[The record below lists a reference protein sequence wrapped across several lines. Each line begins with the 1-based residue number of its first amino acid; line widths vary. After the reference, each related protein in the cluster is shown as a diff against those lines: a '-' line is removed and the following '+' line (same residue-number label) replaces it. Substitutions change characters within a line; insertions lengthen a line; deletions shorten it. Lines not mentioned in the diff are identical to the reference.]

1 VGFPIEKKQRS
12 AATLVGAKP
21 AATMTTDD
29 SDVVPVDRAA
39 TFPVWIAVA
48 GGCGYAPLAPGTA
61 GSLAAA
67 ILFGVACYG
76 GTRSGGDEVEELPLV
91 LILAVAG
98 AIILAVCVIGTWASG
113 RAEMFFGRHDDGR
126 IVIDEVAGQW
136 ITLVP
141 ILFFL
146 PALSPDLF
154 SLFFAVVT
162 GFVVFRVFD
171 IWKPGAIRW
180 TERRFEGGWGVMA
193 DDIMAGVHGACLL
206 GLGLWLWSDTA
217 PALALTGAL
226 SVTGALALTGALAMN
241 YFEGGWA

>member
-1 VGFPIEKKQRS
+1 VGFPIDKKQLS
-12 AATLVGAKP
+12 AAIFVGAKP
-21 AATMTTDD
+21 AATMTTED
-29 SDVVPVDRAA
+29 SDVVQVDRAA
-39 TFPVWIAVA
+39 MFPVWIAVA
-48 GGCGYAPLAPGTA
+48 GGCGYTPLAPGTA

-67 ILFGVACYG
+67 ILFGVACFG
-76 GTRSGGDEVEELPLV
+76 VIGRSRGEVGELPLG

-98 AIILAVCVIGTWASG
+98 AIIFAVCTIGTWASG
-113 RAEMFFGRHDDGR
+113 RAEIFFGRHDDGR

-136 ITLVP
+136 INLVP
-141 ILFFL
+141 VLLFL
-146 PALSPDLF
+146 PALSTDLI

-162 GFVVFRVFD
+162 GFVLFRVFD

-206 GLGLWLWSDTA
+206 GLGLWLWSGTTL
-217 PALALTGAL
+217 ALALTEAL
-226 SVTGALALTGALAMN
+226 STTGNLAMN

>member
-1 VGFPIEKKQRS
+1 MGFPIEKKQRS
-12 AATLVGAKP
+12 AATLVEAKP
-21 AATMTTDD
+21 AATMTTDG
-29 SDVVPVDRAA
+29 SDVVPVDLAA

-48 GGCGYAPLAPGTA
+48 GGCGYVPLAPGTA

-76 GTRSGGDEVEELPLV
+76 GTRSGGGEAGELPLV
-91 LILAVAG
+91 LSVAG
-98 AIILAVCVIGTWASG
+98 AIILAVCVIGTWASE

-141 ILFFL
+141 ILLFL

-162 GFVVFRVFD
+162 GFVLFRVFD
-171 IWKPGAIRW
+171 VWKPGAIRW

-206 GLGLWLWSDTA
+206 GFGLWLWSDTTQT
-217 PALALTGAL
+217 LALTGDLA
-226 SVTGALALTGALAMN
+226 VTGDLAMN
-241 YFEGGWA
+241 FFEGGWA